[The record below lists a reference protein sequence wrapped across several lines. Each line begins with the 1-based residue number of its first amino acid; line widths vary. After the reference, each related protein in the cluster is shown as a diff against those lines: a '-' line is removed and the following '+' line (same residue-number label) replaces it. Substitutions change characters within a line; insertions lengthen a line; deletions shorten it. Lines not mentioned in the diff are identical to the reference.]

1 MKVKYF
7 GLEDGGC
14 LNVGGLTPAT
24 QGELVQE
31 LNTVGGDVHAI
42 LMKGKYKS
50 VKRVK

>member
-7 GLEDGGC
+7 GLGDGGC
-14 LNVGGLTPAT
+14 LNVGNLTSGT
-24 QGELVQE
+24 QAELVQE
-31 LNTVGGDVHAI
+31 LGTVGGDIQAV

>member
-14 LNVGGLTPAT
+14 LNVGSLTPAT
-24 QGELVQE
+24 QGELLQE
-31 LNTVGGDVHAI
+31 LSVVGGDAQAV

-50 VKRVK
+50 VKKVK